1 MKHEL
6 WHAKP
11 NENGRMWDPM
21 FRDLDG
27 DRVWPE
33 DYILVGVVN
42 VSDLDEAFE
51 AGNSIDAAW
60 YEGHRVVWADQAR
73 SLSVGDVI
81 LLLSDDRYP
90 VMVDSFGF
98 KVLNQGKKND

>member
-6 WHAKP
+6 WHA
-11 NENGRMWDPM
+11 NRNSDGRMWDPM

-27 DRVWPE
+27 DRVWPK
-33 DYILVGVVN
+33 DYTKVGVVD
-42 VSDLDEAFE
+42 VADLDEAFE
-51 AGNSIDAAW
+51 AGNSIDAPW
-60 YEGHRVVWADQAR
+60 WEGRRVIEAAPAR

-81 LLLSDDRYP
+81 LPIDDNRHP

-98 KVLNQGKKND
+98 EPLS

>member
-1 MKHEL
+1 MKYEL
-6 WHAKP
+6 WHANP
-11 NENGRMWDPM
+11 NANGRMWDPM

-27 DRVWPE
+27 DRVWPK
-33 DYILVGVVN
+33 DYTKVGVIN

-51 AGNSIDAAW
+51 VGNSIDAPW
-60 YEGHRVVWADQAR
+60 WEGHRVIEGTPSR

-81 LLLSDDRYP
+81 HPLSDDRHT

-98 KVLNQGKKND
+98 KVLK

>member
-11 NENGRMWDPM
+11 NDNGRTWDPM
-21 FRDLDG
+21 FRDLAG
-27 DRVWPE
+27 DRTWPE
-33 DYILVGVVN
+33 DYTKVGVVD
-42 VSDLDEAFE
+42 VTDLDEAFE

-60 YEGHRVVWADQAR
+60 WEGHRVVEGSPSR

-81 LLLSDDRYP
+81 RPVSDDRYP
-90 VMVDSFGF
+90 VMVDIFGF
-98 KVLNQGKKND
+98 KALS